1 MSTLKTGRAALPG
14 VHFLSN
20 RLRIGEQ
27 TVTGAHFHPQ
37 RLHPRYG
44 GLVNLASQL
53 PGGLALVS
61 KSCGRFIFDQQ
72 PAGSENPS
80 AADLEAAVVAV
91 CGFPRTGTTY
101 LQEAASQ
108 ALGAPERCWKNH
120 DPFSIPDYVNAGLLT
135 LIPLRDPISTIA
147 SWSLYNNDPPSI
159 SRKRSRLLAY
169 TAWHRAVKKYAKSP
183 QVLFINFD
191 SLTFLGDQLIDN
203 VRQSN
208 EAQSLS
214 LQMQNFP
221 SEVREDLKN
230 PYLEIL
236 KSNQLRKQLAE
247 AYQVFNE
254 LTTEVVDMPEI
265 DIPAAAAAA
274 AAAAE

>member
-1 MSTLKTGRAALPG
+1 MARP
-14 VHFLSN
+14 
-20 RLRIGEQ
+20 
-27 TVTGAHFHPQ
+27 HFHPQ

-80 AADLEAAVVAV
+80 AGDLEAAVVAV

-101 LQEAASQ
+101 LQEAAGQ

-120 DPFSIPDYVNAGLLT
+120 DPFSIPAYLNAGLLT

-191 SLTFLGDQLIDN
+191 SLGTGTERLIAG
-203 VRQSN
+203 VRQTN
-208 EAQSLS
+208 EAQL
-214 LQMQNFP
+214 LPVTMQNFP
-221 SEVREDLKN
+221 SEVREELKA
-230 PYLEIL
+230 PYLQIL
-236 KSNQLRKQLAE
+236 NSVELRSELADAYRVFDQLNA
-247 AYQVFNE
+247 
-254 LTTEVVDMPEI
+254 EVVSIADI
-265 DIPAAAAAA
+265 DIEEAAAAAA
-274 AAAAE
+274 AA